1 MHTSRSSEFEAVL
14 GRTLSAFLVG
24 FACLCAAPAS
34 KAAPMNYT
42 AILAPENNSGV
53 SGVASLTL
61 NNSLLSVTIDATG
74 LEPNQ
79 VHMQHIH
86 MLLDSSGH
94 PMPPLPPVDLDHDGF
109 IETPEAVQFVGPPVL
124 DLSLTPGSKTFP
136 TTPSGTLNFS
146 QTYDLSDPAVF
157 APGFDISN
165 LLPLT
170 FGTLELHGM
179 TLGAE
184 GGDGGEA
191 NGTPGYKAEL
201 PVAGGMIQ
209 AVPEPAALTSMSLGL
224 ILVAFLVA
232 RKRTTA

>member
-1 MHTSRSSEFEAVL
+1 MHISRSSAFQAVL
-14 GRTLSAFLVG
+14 GRTLSASLVA
-24 FACLCAAPAS
+24 FVCLCAAPAS
-34 KAAPMNYT
+34 KATPMNYT
-42 AILAPENNSGV
+42 ALLAPENGSGV
-53 SGVASLTL
+53 SGAASLTL
-61 NNSLLSVTIDATG
+61 NNNLLTVTINATG

-136 TTPSGTLNFS
+136 TTPTGTLNFS
-146 QTYDLSDPAVF
+146 QTYDLTDPAVF
-157 APGFDISN
+157 APGFNINN
-165 LLPLT
+165 LMPLN
-170 FGTLELHGM
+170 FGTLEIHGM
-179 TLGAE
+179 TLGAQ

-209 AVPEPAALTSMSLGL
+209 AVPEPAALTCISLGL
-224 ILVAFLVA
+224 FLVTFLVA
-232 RKRTTA
+232 RKRKTA